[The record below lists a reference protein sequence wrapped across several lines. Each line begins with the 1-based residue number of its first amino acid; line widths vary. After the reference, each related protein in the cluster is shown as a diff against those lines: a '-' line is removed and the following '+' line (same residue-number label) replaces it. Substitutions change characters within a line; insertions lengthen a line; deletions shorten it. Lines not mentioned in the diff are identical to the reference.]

1 MEPTEEKGISLER
14 WARRYE
20 YGTWRCP
27 GSVTDPYRD
36 FELGVT
42 GGQCLSMLVLKLWTS
57 ALTAPR
63 RKVVIVLDG
72 RSSRLQTGRRKA

>member
-1 MEPTEEKGISLER
+1 MEPTKEKGNSLEQ
-14 WARRYE
+14 WARRE

-27 GSVTDPYRD
+27 GSVTDPCRA
-36 FELGVT
+36 FGLGVA

-57 ALTAPR
+57 ALTAPQ
-63 RKVVIVLDG
+63 RKVVTVLDG